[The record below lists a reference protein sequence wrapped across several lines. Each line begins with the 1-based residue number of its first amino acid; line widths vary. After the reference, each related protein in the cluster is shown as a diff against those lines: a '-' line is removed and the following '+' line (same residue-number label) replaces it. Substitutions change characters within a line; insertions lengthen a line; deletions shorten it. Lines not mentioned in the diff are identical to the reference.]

1 MKSLL
6 TAIFAGSLLAA
17 SPAWADPWKDESGHG
32 RHGNKHAEKQ
42 WKKEQKHWAKHY
54 RKMHRHDNDHV
65 VVHQYVQA
73 GPAVVH
79 QHVVQRHVVREQVF
93 VAAPP
98 PPGIHVVMPSLYV
111 PF

>member
-6 TAIFAGSLLAA
+6 TAILAGALLAT
-17 SPAWADPWKDESGHG
+17 SPAWADGGHG

-42 WKKEQKHWAKHY
+42 WKKEQKHWAKHQ
-54 RKMHRHDNDHV
+54 RKMHRHDHDHV

-79 QHVVQRHVVREQVF
+79 QHVVQRHVVREHVV